1 MSIMD
6 TLWPW
11 KALSKLRRENR
22 LFIARYAEDRLDI
35 DTLNLR
41 IKHLESEA
49 STNRIRISLQK
60 DEIMR
65 LNEKLK
71 TAVLRDPKTGR
82 MAKLPKE

>member
-11 KALSKLRRENR
+11 KALSKLQRENR
-22 LFIARYAEDRLDI
+22 LYMVRYAEDRLDI

-41 IKHLESEA
+41 IKSLESEA
-49 STNRIRISLQK
+49 SGNRIRISLQK